1 MKVIKL
7 VKQEFNISKRLSLL
21 SNFIVGFIML
31 SFVLRL
37 VFFVWQYNEVS
48 WQPFAFVETMASGL
62 FFDIGVC
69 SFIALPS
76 LLYIFIAPNRFTGSV
91 ADKVLTY
98 FFFTLTILVLA
109 FTFFAEITFWEEFRT
124 RFNFIAV
131 DYLIYTNEVIS
142 NIKESYPLPVLLG
155 GVVAVTALVLFIL
168 VKRGVFKATFTTS
181 ISFKQRAVALAS
193 AVVVV
198 AFYTTFI
205 KNTDAEWSSNR
216 YNNEISKAGI
226 YSFFAEFRNNRMDY
240 ADFYT
245 TINNPKAFAMVRNE
259 VKEENS
265 NFSQQGN
272 SVLRNVDNLG
282 TEAKP
287 NVVFILMESMS
298 ASFMAE
304 FGNTKN
310 ITPNMDA
317 LAQNSILFS
326 NLYATGTRTVRGME
340 AVTLCI
346 PPTPGQSIV
355 KRPDNHGLLTVQSVF
370 KEHEYKSNFFY
381 GGDGYFDNMNS
392 YFGGNGFTIYDRGHG
407 SVLSDDIKTTRHH
420 IEDKD
425 VTFENAW
432 GICDGDIYKK
442 MMAVADEHYA
452 KGEPFFNF
460 VMSTSNHK
468 PYTYPAGKID
478 IPSGTGRD
486 GAVKYADYA
495 VGQMLREAKTKPW
508 FKNTVFV
515 LIADH
520 CASSAG
526 KDEIDVANY
535 HIPAMIYNL
544 PNGVN
549 KKITKQCSQIDF
561 FPTLFSLMHWD
572 YRSNFFGKDV
582 LQPQFAN
589 RALMGTYR
597 KLTLM
602 KDDKVL
608 ILSDQKKQH
617 FYNYN
622 IKDNNLTL
630 QKMNTPFL
638 NEAISW
644 YQSAD
649 YLFVHKL
656 LREQTKNSAFV
667 ADNTLKTK

>member
-1 MKVIKL
+1 MKIKNAFRL
-7 VKQEFNISKRLSLL
+7 SFEVSKRLRLLFSFLKGFLLL
-21 SNFIVGFIML
+21 SL
-31 SFVLRL
+31 VLR
-37 VFFVWQYNEVS
+37 VAFFIWQYSDVS
-48 WQPFAFVETMASGL
+48 FNPVYIIRTLVTGL
-62 FFDIGVC
+62 FFDLGVS
-69 SFIALPS
+69 SFFVFPA
-76 LLYIFIAPNRFTGSV
+76 LLYTFLLPNRFVGSV
-91 ADKVLTY
+91 ADKIITY
-98 FFFTLTILVLA
+98 IFFTLTVIILV

-131 DYLIYTNEVIS
+131 DYLIYTHEVVS
-142 NIKESYPLPVLLG
+142 NIQESYPLPLLIG
-155 GVVAVTALVLFIL
+155 GVVLITATLLFVLIKKDVFRDTFSNTISFRQKTAALVSCIAVMAFFI
-168 VKRGVFKATFTTS
+168 A
-181 ISFKQRAVALAS
+181 
-193 AVVVV
+193 
-198 AFYTTFI
+198 FI

-245 TINNPKAFAMVRNE
+245 TIPNKKAFQLARANVKQYGNRLEMNPFSIERDINSTA
-259 VKEENS
+259 VKE
-265 NFSQQGN
+265 Q
-272 SVLRNVDNLG
+272 
-282 TEAKP
+282 KP

-298 ASFMAE
+298 ASFMKE
-304 FGNTKN
+304 FGNDKG

-355 KRPDNHGLLTVQSVF
+355 KRPDNHGLYTVSTVF
-370 KEHEYKSNFFY
+370 KDRNYDNGFFY

-420 IEDKD
+420 IEDSE

-432 GICDGDIYKK
+432 GICDEDIYKK
-442 MMAVADEHYA
+442 MLEVADSHYREG
-452 KGEPFFNF
+452 KPFFNF
-460 VMSTSNHK
+460 VMTTSNHR

-495 VGQMLREAKTKPW
+495 LGKMLAEARTKPW

-515 LIADH
+515 IIADH

-535 HIPAMIYNL
+535 HIPAFIYNL
-544 PNGVN
+544 PDAANQ
-549 KKITKQCSQIDF
+549 KISKQCSQIDL
-561 FPTLFSLMHWD
+561 FPTLFSLLHWD
-572 YRSNFFGKDV
+572 YKSNFFGKDV
-582 LQPQFAN
+582 LANDFSN

-602 KDDKVL
+602 KDDKVM
-608 ILSDQKKQH
+608 ILSDQKKQN
-617 FYNYN
+617 FYNYT
-622 IKDNNLTL
+622 ISNNSLKPKAM
-630 QKMNTPFL
+630 QRDFL
-638 NEAISW
+638 AETISW
-644 YQSAD
+644 YQTAD
-649 YLFVHKL
+649 YLFTNKL
-656 LREQTKNSAFV
+656 LKE
-667 ADNTLKTK
+667 